1 MNLTSQYVSNPKSRN
16 TYLIGLVTYKS
27 IRPSSAKLR
36 LGDDRQILNE
46 RIKPHRKIKIKVDDI
61 SFVMICCPK
70 GVFTMGASD
79 DQYANP
85 KRTVSIDQS
94 FLLGETEV
102 TQELFEKVMGY
113 NPSKFQGEEYPNLKQ
128 RPVERVTWYDALMFC
143 NKLSERCKKKPYYNI
158 SNIEKTD
165 TTWTRVNN
173 RCVFLP
179 NITNA
184 NITIND
190 RANGFRLP
198 YQKEWEY
205 AAKAGTNNRWAG
217 TDDKNKISEVAWFK
231 DNSEINGNKQTH
243 SIKGKRPNEW
253 GFYDMTGNVYEW
265 CWEDA
270 LGGSWNRPISYLHS
284 TDRRGNYPLQSAS
297 TPAIDIGFR
306 VSASLFN

>member
-1 MNLTSQYVSNPKSRN
+1 MNLTSQYVSNPKSRVP
-16 TYLIGLVTYKS
+16 YLKSLASYKF
-27 IRPSSAKLR
+27 IYPSSTKLR
-36 LGDDRQILNE
+36 IEDDRQILNE

-85 KRTVSIDQS
+85 KRTVSINQS

-102 TQELFEKVMGY
+102 TQELFEKVMGF
-113 NPSKFQGEEYPNLKQ
+113 NPSRFQGEEYPNLKQ

-143 NKLSERCKKKPYYNI
+143 NKLSEICKKKPYYNI
-158 SNIEKTD
+158 SNVGYGSGLHEK
-165 TTWTRVNN
+165 
-173 RCVFLP
+173 
-179 NITNA
+179 NITKST
-184 NITIND
+184 ITINP
-190 RANGFRLP
+190 RASGFRLP
-198 YQKEWEY
+198 YEKEWEY
-205 AAKAGTNNRWAG
+205 AAKAGTNNQWAG
-217 TDDKNKISEVAWFK
+217 TDDENKVGDVAWFGF
-231 DNSEINGNKQTH
+231 NSTINGNKQTH
-243 SIKGKRPNEW
+243 PIKGKRPNEW

-284 TDRRGNYPLQSAS
+284 TDRRGNYPLQSPS